1 MGIGG
6 TAKKLQKVAEMAE
19 DVYARLNELRE
30 QLAQMRETA
39 QETRDRVD
47 KLERENAEQRAL
59 LEALAEKEGIDV
71 ETVTANA
78 HILEAESAAGT
89 DSGPAAASGDSAATT
104 AGDSASSAGEESA
117 AADDPSAAND
127 ARTE

>member
-30 QLAQMRETA
+30 QLAEMRETA
-39 QETRDRVD
+39 QDTRDRVD
-47 KLERENAEQRAL
+47 RLETENAEQRAL
-59 LEALAEKEGIDV
+59 LEALAEREGIDV

-78 HILEAESAAGT
+78 HIKEAET
-89 DSGPAAASGDSAATT
+89 D
-104 AGDSASSAGEESA
+104 ESNA
-117 AADDPSAAND
+117 AADDPSDGATAGEAVDGGDD
-127 ARTE
+127 AQTEN

>member
-30 QLAQMRETA
+30 QLAEMRETA
-39 QETRDRVD
+39 QDTRDRVD
-47 KLERENAEQRAL
+47 RLETENAEQRAL
-59 LEALAEKEGIDV
+59 LEALAEREGIDV

-78 HILEAESAAGT
+78 HIKEAET
-89 DSGPAAASGDSAATT
+89 D
-104 AGDSASSAGEESA
+104 ESNA
-117 AADDPSAAND
+117 AADPSDEAAAGETADGGDD
-127 ARTE
+127 AQTEN

>member
-30 QLAQMRETA
+30 QLAEMRETA
-39 QETRDRVD
+39 QDTRDRVD
-47 KLERENAEQRAL
+47 RLETENAEQRAL
-59 LEALAEKEGIDV
+59 LEALAEREGIDV

-78 HILEAESAAGT
+78 HIKEAET
-89 DSGPAAASGDSAATT
+89 D
-104 AGDSASSAGEESA
+104 ESK
-117 AADDPSAAND
+117 AADDPSDEAAAGEAADDGND
-127 ARTE
+127 AQTEN

>member
-19 DVYARLNELRE
+19 DVYVRLNELRE

-47 KLERENAEQRAL
+47 RLEKENAEQRAL
-59 LEALAEKEGIDV
+59 LEALAEREGIDV
-71 ETVTANA
+71 ATVTANA
-78 HILEAESAAGT
+78 HITEAE
-89 DSGPAAASGDSAATT
+89 DE
-104 AGDSASSAGEESA
+104 SSN
-117 AADDPSAAND
+117 AADEDPSGEAAD
-127 ARTE
+127 GTSGEARIDPDSPSDSSDEN